1 MMGWNEFVPPHFSIS
16 GLVAQLGERSVRI
29 REVEGSNPFRS
40 TIMWRQKRCLL
51 RKARIY
57 RAFLLPKWR
66 FFSVPKR
73 RCKIAVFPLW
83 IDLNS
88 RKVNI
93 CCTVLYEF
101 IPVVVIKRIL
111 TVDGYNSTFSPPI
124 KRAANGVWRWPS
136 ACGNCRWPFSA
147 SGIWPTSSAPSWPTC
162 KPAPRTGPSDASYM
176 NLYREDRPRSALPF
190 CGKHSLLRRTKALMR
205 SAFPH
210 KKSVFPNV

>member
-1 MMGWNEFVPPHFSIS
+1 MLS
-16 GLVAQLGERSVRI
+16 
-29 REVEGSNPFRS
+29 PFE
-40 TIMWRQKRCLL
+40 CLCGNFILPEPASYVFFYAIFNL
-51 RKARIY
+51 RK
-57 RAFLLPKWR
+57 LLY
-66 FFSVPKR
+66 
-73 RCKIAVFPLW
+73 I
-83 IDLNS
+83 
-88 RKVNI
+88 
-93 CCTVLYEF
+93 

-147 SGIWPTSSAPSWPTC
+147 SGIWPTSSAPSWSTC
-162 KPAPRTGPSDASYM
+162 KSAPRTGPSDASYM

-190 CGKHSLLRRTKALMR
+190 CGKHSLLRRTKALMC